1 MSFRSGP
8 SCGARAAHLLRLTFA
23 GVLAPTFVMMAS
35 LLAAPLSAQGT
46 ATPVSAIAPP
56 RIITTATEEVEIAP
70 DRAVLTFTVET
81 RGRTA
86 AAAGTEN
93 ARIQAAV
100 LDTLRRVGIAS
111 AQLKTQGVSINP
123 EYEYPREGGRPTVVG
138 YQAQNSI
145 QVEVRQ
151 IALIGTIIDAGL
163 SRGAT
168 NVGGLRF
175 FASSTESATREAM
188 RRAVQRARADA
199 DVIAEAAGGRV
210 TGLIEIVAN
219 PGSVGPVQREMVMAV
234 AMRADAPSM
243 STPIESGVLKVIV
256 TVEARFTFVAR

>member
-1 MSFRSGP
+1 MSSCRSP
-8 SCGARAAHLLRLTFA
+8 FVLRATLVAAAAAVLSALPAR
-23 GVLAPTFVMMAS
+23 S
-35 LLAAPLSAQGT
+35 LSAQG
-46 ATPVSAIAPP
+46 APP
-56 RIITTATEEVEIAP
+56 SGNATNLANAPRIVTSATEEVEIAP
-70 DRAVLTFTVET
+70 DRAVITFSVET

-86 AAAGTEN
+86 AAAGSEN

-151 IALIGTIIDAGL
+151 ISLIGTVIDAGL

-175 FASSTESATREAM
+175 FASSTEAATREAM
-188 RRAVQRARADA
+188 RRAVARARADA
-199 DVIAEAAGGRV
+199 DAIAEAAGGRI
-210 TGLIEIVAN
+210 GGIIEIVAN
-219 PGSVGPVQREMVMAV
+219 PSTANPVGPMLAMSMARTV
-234 AMRADAPSM
+234 ERADVQ
-243 STPIESGVLKVIV
+243 TPIESGVLKVV
-256 TVEARFTFVAR
+256 VSVEARFVFVGR

>member
-1 MSFRSGP
+1 MPIRSSRLMGQAMP
-8 SCGARAAHLLRLTFA
+8 HVAALLLLPLA
-23 GVLAPTFVMMAS
+23 VLVVPP
-35 LLAAPLSAQGT
+35 LAAQGV
-46 ATPVSAIAPP
+46 PNSIAGGAASTSP
-56 RIITTATEEVEIAP
+56 RIVTTATEEVEIAP

-175 FASSTESATREAM
+175 FASSTEAATREAM
-188 RRAVQRARADA
+188 RRAVQRVRADA
-199 DVIAEAAGGRV
+199 DVIADAAGGRIG
-210 TGLIEIVAN
+210 GLIELVAN
-219 PGSVGPVQREMVMAV
+219 PGSVGPIQREMVMAV
-234 AMRADAPSM
+234 MSRADSGPAMP
-243 STPIESGVLKVIV
+243 TPIESGVLKVIV
-256 TVEARFTFVAR
+256 SVEARFSFVPR

>member
-1 MSFRSGP
+1 MSISRSI
-8 SCGARAAHLLRLTFA
+8 RALLPL
-23 GVLAPTFVMMAS
+23 FVV
-35 LLAAPLSAQGT
+35 LLAVPSLAQAPQLAST
-46 ATPVSAIAPP
+46 PP
-56 RIITTATEEVEIAP
+56 RIVTTATEEVEIAP
-70 DRAVLTFTVET
+70 DRAVLSFTVET
-81 RGRTA
+81 RARTA

-111 AQLKTQGVSINP
+111 AQLRTQGVSISP

-151 IALIGTIIDAGL
+151 IALIGTVIDAGL

-188 RRAVQRARADA
+188 RKAVQRARADA
-199 DVIAEAAGGRV
+199 DAIAEAAGGRIAGV
-210 TGLIEIVAN
+210 LEIIAN
-219 PGSVGPVQREMVMAV
+219 PGSAGPLMPEMVTAVQMRMAD
-234 AMRADAPSM
+234 RAETP
-243 STPIESGVLKVIV
+243 TPIESGMLKVTV
-256 TVEARFTFVAR
+256 SVEARFLFSPK

>member
-1 MSFRSGP
+1 ML
-8 SCGARAAHLLRLTFA
+8 RALSVRRLLLPA
-23 GVLAPTFVMMAS
+23 L
-35 LLAAPLSAQGT
+35 LLATGTTLAAQAPAAG
-46 ATPVSAIAPP
+46 ATPP
-56 RIITTATEEVEIAP
+56 RIVTMATEEVEIAP
-70 DRAVLTFTVET
+70 DRAVLTFSVET

-100 LDTLRRVGIAS
+100 LDTLRKVGIAS
-111 AQLKTQGVSINP
+111 AQLRTQGVSINP

-151 IALIGTIIDAGL
+151 IALIGTVIDAGL

-175 FASSTESATREAM
+175 FASSTEAATREAM
-188 RRAVQRARADA
+188 RRAVTRARADA
-199 DVIAEAAGGRV
+199 DAIAEAAGGRIGGV
-210 TGLIEIVAN
+210 IEILAR
-219 PGSVGPVQREMVMAV
+219 PGESGPLVPEIATAMSVRGLQKMDTP
-234 AMRADAPSM
+234 
-243 STPIESGVLKVIV
+243 TPIETGVLKVIV
-256 TVEARFTFVAR
+256 SIEARFLFVAR

>member
-1 MSFRSGP
+1 MSIRRSWRVRVAPAVALATLCLSSATTP
-8 SCGARAAHLLRLTFA
+8 SLW
-23 GVLAPTFVMMAS
+23 
-35 LLAAPLSAQGT
+35 AQGVPT
-46 ATPVSAIAPP
+46 AAQVGTPP
-56 RIITTATEEVEIAP
+56 RIVTTATEEVEIAP

-175 FASSTESATREAM
+175 FASSTEAATREAM

-199 DVIAEAAGGRV
+199 DVIAEAAGGRIAA
-210 TGLIEIVAN
+210 LIEIVAN

-234 AMRADAPSM
+234 ATRAASAMDMP
-243 STPIESGVLKVIV
+243 TPIESGVLKVIV
-256 TVEARFTFVAR
+256 TVEARFSFAPR

>member
-1 MSFRSGP
+1 MRVF
-8 SCGARAAHLLRLTFA
+8 HLVLATAVAGLSLLPNA
-23 GVLAPTFVMMAS
+23 GVAQAS
-35 LLAAPLSAQGT
+35 PPV
-46 ATPVSAIAPP
+46 TPPP
-56 RIITTATEEVEIAP
+56 MIITTATEEVEIAP
-70 DRAVLTFTVET
+70 DRAVLTFSVET

-100 LDTLRRVGIAS
+100 LDTLRKVGIAS
-111 AQLKTQGVSINP
+111 AQLRTQGVSINP

-151 IALIGTIIDAGL
+151 IALIGTVIDAGL

-175 FASSTESATREAM
+175 FASSTEAATREAM
-188 RRAVQRARADA
+188 RKAVTRARADA
-199 DVIAEAAGGRV
+199 DAIADAAGGRISGV
-210 TGLIEIVAN
+210 ISISAH
-219 PGSVGPVQREMVMAV
+219 PGSADPIVPEMVSTMAV
-234 AMRADAPSM
+234 RGLQKMDSP
-243 STPIESGVLKVIV
+243 TPIESGVLKVIV
-256 TVEARFTFVAR
+256 SIEARFTLALR

>member
-1 MSFRSGP
+1 MPATVPLRMISRSRLVAI
-8 SCGARAAHLLRLTFA
+8 GATVATLTA
-23 GVLAPTFVMMAS
+23 LAT
-35 LLAAPLSAQGT
+35 APLHAQGGPPL
-46 ATPVSAIAPP
+46 AGASQSAPP
-56 RIITTATEEVEIAP
+56 RIVTTATEEVEIAP
-70 DRAVLTFTVET
+70 DRAVITFSVET

-151 IALIGTIIDAGL
+151 ISLIGTVIDAGL

-175 FASSTESATREAM
+175 FASSTEAATREAM
-188 RRAVQRARADA
+188 RKAVARARADA
-199 DVIAEAAGGRV
+199 DALAESAGGRV
-210 TGLIEIVAN
+210 GGVIEIVAV
-219 PGSVGPVQREMVMAV
+219 PASQGPIPQPMVMSMAV
-234 AMRADAPSM
+234 RSAERDVQ
-243 STPIESGVLKVIV
+243 TPIESGVLKVIV
-256 TVEARFTFVAR
+256 TIEARFLFVPR

>member
-1 MSFRSGP
+1 MRLSYLSAMVMALGLGSSP
-8 SCGARAAHLLRLTFA
+8 VGA
-23 GVLAPTFVMMAS
+23 G
-35 LLAAPLSAQGT
+35 AQGT
-46 ATPVSAIAPP
+46 SSPPAPP
-56 RIITTATEEVEIAP
+56 MIITTATEEVEIAP
-70 DRAVLTFTVET
+70 DRAVLTFSVET

-100 LDTLRRVGIAS
+100 LDTLRRIGIAS
-111 AQLKTQGVSINP
+111 AQLRTQGVSINP

-151 IALIGTIIDAGL
+151 IALIGTVIDAGL

-175 FASSTESATREAM
+175 FASSTEAATREAM
-188 RRAVQRARADA
+188 RKAVTRARADA
-199 DVIAEAAGGRV
+199 DAIADAAGGRV
-210 TGLIEIVAN
+210 SSVISISAR
-219 PGSVGPVQREMVMAV
+219 PGSADPIVPEMVSTMAV
-234 AMRADAPSM
+234 RGIQKMDTP
-243 STPIESGVLKVIV
+243 TPIETGVLKVVVSI
-256 TVEARFTFVAR
+256 EARFQFGPR

>member
-1 MSFRSGP
+1 MVVRTRRSALPFR
-8 SCGARAAHLLRLTFA
+8 H
-23 GVLAPTFVMMAS
+23 LAPLVAAAFLALFVG
-35 LLAAPLSAQGT
+35 LGAPVHAQ
-46 ATPVSAIAPP
+46 ATPSTVAATAS
-56 RIITTATEEVEIAP
+56 RIVTTATEEVEIAP
-70 DRAVLTFTVET
+70 DRAAITFSVET

-151 IALIGTIIDAGL
+151 ISLIGTVIDAGL

-175 FASSTESATREAM
+175 FASSTEAATREAM
-188 RRAVQRARADA
+188 RKAVARARADA
-199 DVIAEAAGGRV
+199 DAIADAAGGRIGGV
-210 TGLIEIVAN
+210 IEIVAN
-219 PGSVGPVQREMVMAV
+219 PITANPVGPMVMATM
-234 AMRADAPSM
+234 AMRSAERADVQ
-243 STPIESGVLKVIV
+243 TPIESGVLKVIV
-256 TVEARFTFVAR
+256 SVEARFLYVPR

>member
-1 MSFRSGP
+1 MSMSHVRRLLP
-8 SCGARAAHLLRLTFA
+8 SLVLLFVAVPLLTLVAR
-23 GVLAPTFVMMAS
+23 P
-35 LLAAPLSAQGT
+35 LAAQT
-46 ATPVSAIAPP
+46 ALPVANGANIFNAP
-56 RIITTATEEVEIAP
+56 RIVTSATEEVEIAP
-70 DRAVLTFTVET
+70 DRAVITFSVET

-86 AAAGTEN
+86 SAAGTEN

-111 AQLKTQGVSINP
+111 AQLRTQGVSINP

-151 IALIGTIIDAGL
+151 ISLIGTVIDAGL

-175 FASSTESATREAM
+175 FASSTEAATREAM
-188 RRAVQRARADA
+188 RKAVVRARADA
-199 DVIAEAAGGRV
+199 DAIAEAAGGRIG
-210 TGLIEIVAN
+210 GLIEIVTNPGNAN
-219 PGSVGPVQREMVMAV
+219 PIQQVMAV
-234 AMRADAPSM
+234 SMARSAESADAQ
-243 STPIESGVLKVIV
+243 TPIESGVLKIVV
-256 TVEARFTFVAR
+256 TVEARFLFVGR

>member
-1 MSFRSGP
+1 MSRSFAFYRGLALAALLATAP
-8 SCGARAAHLLRLTFA
+8 SATLFA
-23 GVLAPTFVMMAS
+23 QAPAAPT
-35 LLAAPLSAQGT
+35 
-46 ATPVSAIAPP
+46 VSAP
-56 RIITTATEEVEIAP
+56 RIVTTATEEVEIAP
-70 DRAVLTFTVET
+70 DRAVLTFSVET

-151 IALIGTIIDAGL
+151 IALIGTVIDAGL

-175 FASSTESATREAM
+175 FASSTEAATREAM
-188 RRAVQRARADA
+188 RKAVLRARADA
-199 DVIAEAAGGRV
+199 DAIADAAGGRIA
-210 TGLIEIVAN
+210 GIIEIIAN
-219 PGSVGPVQREMVMAV
+219 PGSVGPVVPEMVTAV
-234 AMRADAPSM
+234 AMRSADRADVP
-243 STPIESGVLKVIV
+243 TPIESGVLKVIV
-256 TVEARFTFVAR
+256 SVEARFLFASR

>member
-1 MSFRSGP
+1 MSSPRPAP
-8 SCGARAAHLLRLTFA
+8 SSVR
-23 GVLAPTFVMMAS
+23 
-35 LLAAPLSAQGT
+35 
-46 ATPVSAIAPP
+46 PVSALSVVP
-56 RIITTATEEVEIAP
+56 RRISLVLGLLLLGTRVLPAQVSPGSASSARIVTTATEEVEIAP
-70 DRAVLTFTVET
+70 DRAVITFAVET

-86 AAAGTEN
+86 ASAGTEN

-123 EYEYPREGGRPTVVG
+123 EYEYPTQGGRPTVVG
-138 YQAQNSI
+138 YQAHNSI

-151 IALIGTIIDAGL
+151 ISLIGTVIDAGL

-188 RRAVQRARADA
+188 RKAVARARADA
-199 DVIAEAAGGRV
+199 DAIADAAGGRV
-210 TGLIEIVAN
+210 GGVIEIIASPSTGSP
-219 PGSVGPVQREMVMAV
+219 PGPMVMTSMV
-234 AMRADAPSM
+234 MRASEAADVQ
-243 STPIESGVLKVIV
+243 TPIESGVLKVIV
-256 TVEARFTFVAR
+256 SIEVRFSFVGR

>member
-1 MSFRSGP
+1 MRD
-8 SCGARAAHLLRLTFA
+8 LRVLFA
-23 GVLAPTFVMMAS
+23 TVMFGVLV
-35 LLAAPLSAQGT
+35 PLPRASAQGGGP
-46 ATPVSAIAPP
+46 ASVPTPPLV
-56 RIITTATEEVEIAP
+56 ITTATEEVEIAP
-70 DRAVLTFTVET
+70 DRAVLTFSVET

-100 LDTLRRVGIAS
+100 LDTLRKVGIAS
-111 AQLKTQGVSINP
+111 AQLRTQGVSINP

-151 IALIGTIIDAGL
+151 IALIGTVIDAGL

-175 FASSTESATREAM
+175 FASSTEAATREAM
-188 RRAVQRARADA
+188 RKAVTRARADA
-199 DVIAEAAGGRV
+199 EAIADAAGGRIAGV
-210 TGLIEIVAN
+210 ISIMAH
-219 PGSVGPVQREMVMAV
+219 PGSADPIIPEMVSTMAV
-234 AMRADAPSM
+234 RGLQKMDTP
-243 STPIESGVLKVIV
+243 TPIETGVLKVVVSI
-256 TVEARFTFVAR
+256 EARFHFAAR

>member
-1 MSFRSGP
+1 MSIRRSWCP
-8 SCGARAAHLLRLTFA
+8 PLALTVVCALLVAPALT
-23 GVLAPTFVMMAS
+23 S
-35 LLAAPLSAQGT
+35 PLIAQT
-46 ATPVSAIAPP
+46 QTNAVSAAPP

-199 DVIAEAAGGRV
+199 DVIAEAAGGRIS
-210 TGLIEIVAN
+210 GLIEIVAN

-234 AMRADAPSM
+234 AMRAGSAADMP
-243 STPIESGVLKVIV
+243 TPIESGVLKVIV
-256 TVEARFTFVAR
+256 TVEARFSFTPR

>member
-1 MSFRSGP
+1 MRVL
-8 SCGARAAHLLRLTFA
+8 HLI
-23 GVLAPTFVMMAS
+23 
-35 LLAAPLSAQGT
+35 LAATVAAPSFLPCQTPAQ
-46 ATPVSAIAPP
+46 ASPPVAPP
-56 RIITTATEEVEIAP
+56 PMIITTATEEVEIAP
-70 DRAVLTFTVET
+70 DRAVLTFSVET

-100 LDTLRRVGIAS
+100 LDTLRKVGIAS
-111 AQLKTQGVSINP
+111 AQLRTQGVSINP

-151 IALIGTIIDAGL
+151 IALIGTVIDAGL

-175 FASSTESATREAM
+175 FASSTEAATREAM
-188 RRAVQRARADA
+188 RKAVIRARADA
-199 DVIAEAAGGRV
+199 DAIADAAGGRV
-210 TGLIEIVAN
+210 SGVISISAH
-219 PGSVGPVQREMVMAV
+219 PGSADPIVPEMATMAV
-234 AMRADAPSM
+234 RGLQKMDTP
-243 STPIESGVLKVIV
+243 TPIESGVLKVIV
-256 TVEARFTFVAR
+256 SIEARFLFGLR

>member
-1 MSFRSGP
+1 MSTRGSLP
-8 SCGARAAHLLRLTFA
+8 SILFVTALLLS
-23 GVLAPTFVMMAS
+23 PQ
-35 LLAAPLSAQGT
+35 LSAQ
-46 ATPVSAIAPP
+46 APAPANQQP
-56 RIITTATEEVEIAP
+56 RIVTTATEEVEIAP
-70 DRAVLTFTVET
+70 DRAVLTFTVQT

-111 AQLKTQGVSINP
+111 AQLKTQGVSISP

-151 IALIGTIIDAGL
+151 IAMIGTVIDAGL

-175 FASSTESATREAM
+175 FASSTEAATREAM
-188 RRAVQRARADA
+188 RKAMQRARADA
-199 DVIAEAAGGRV
+199 DAIAEAAGGRV
-210 TGLIEIVAN
+210 AGILEIIVN
-219 PGSVGPVQREMVMAV
+219 PGMAGPMPEMVSAV
-234 AMRADAPSM
+234 SMRTADRAEVQ
-243 STPIESGVLKVIV
+243 TPIESGVLKVIV
-256 TVEARFTFVAR
+256 SLEARFLFAAR

>member
-1 MSFRSGP
+1 MRWSGRGRGLAVAACTLAIALP
-8 SCGARAAHLLRLTFA
+8 AGAQAT
-23 GVLAPTFVMMAS
+23 GSP
-35 LLAAPLSAQGT
+35 P
-46 ATPVSAIAPP
+46 TPVGPP
-56 RIITTATEEVEIAP
+56 RIVTTATEEVEIAP
-70 DRAVLTFTVET
+70 DRAMLTFAVET

-100 LDTLRRVGIAS
+100 LDTLRRLGIAS

-151 IALIGTIIDAGL
+151 ISLIGTVIDAGL

-175 FASSTESATREAM
+175 FASSTEAATRDAM
-188 RRAVQRARADA
+188 RKAVTRARADA
-199 DVIAEAAGGRV
+199 DVIADAAGGRI
-210 TGLIEIVAN
+210 GGILELIAH
-219 PGSVGPVQREMVMAV
+219 PGSSGPIVPEMAVSV
-234 AMRADAPSM
+234 AMRAMDKAAVP
-243 STPIESGVLKVIV
+243 TPIESGMLRVTV
-256 TVEARFTFVAR
+256 TVEARFSFVPRP

>member
-1 MSFRSGP
+1 MSVIRSVRTLVP
-8 SCGARAAHLLRLTFA
+8 LVALLVAL
-23 GVLAPTFVMMAS
+23 P
-35 LLAAPLSAQGT
+35 AQAQVP
-46 ATPVSAIAPP
+46 ATVNAPP
-56 RIITTATEEVEIAP
+56 RIVTTATEEVEIAP

-81 RGRTA
+81 RARTA

-111 AQLKTQGVSINP
+111 AQLRTQGVSISP

-151 IALIGTIIDAGL
+151 ISLIGTVIDAGL

-168 NVGGLRF
+168 NVAGLRF

-188 RRAVQRARADA
+188 RKAVQRARADA
-199 DVIAEAAGGRV
+199 DAIAEAAGGRIGGV
-210 TGLIEIVAN
+210 LEITAN
-219 PGSVGPVQREMVMAV
+219 PGSSGPVAPEMFASVRMSV
-234 AMRADAPSM
+234 ADQANAP
-243 STPIESGVLKVIV
+243 TPIESGVLKVIV
-256 TVEARFTFVAR
+256 SIEARFLFSPR

>member
-1 MSFRSGP
+1 MSIIHRS
-8 SCGARAAHLLRLTFA
+8 RITF
-23 GVLAPTFVMMAS
+23 L
-35 LLAAPLSAQGT
+35 LLAVAAAPALAQNT
-46 ATPVSAIAPP
+46 AAAATAPP
-56 RIITTATEEVEIAP
+56 RIVTVATEEVEIAP
-70 DRAVLTFTVET
+70 DRAVVTFTVET
-81 RGRTA
+81 RARTA

-151 IALIGTIIDAGL
+151 ISLIGTVIDAGL
-163 SRGAT
+163 SRGAS

-175 FASSTESATREAM
+175 FAASTEAATREAL
-188 RRAVQRARADA
+188 RKAVVRARADA
-199 DVIAEAAGGRV
+199 DAIADAAGGRIGGV
-210 TGLIEIVAN
+210 IEIISN
-219 PGSVGPVQREMVMAV
+219 PVSAGPVFREMAMTMA
-234 AMRADAPSM
+234 ARSEANADVT
-243 STPIESGVLKVIV
+243 TPIESGVLKIV
-256 TVEARFTFVAR
+256 VSVEARFTFIPRP

>member
-1 MSFRSGP
+1 MSIQRMTVVSRRFMM
-8 SCGARAAHLLRLTFA
+8 LLVGTSVA
-23 GVLAPTFVMMAS
+23 V
-35 LLAAPLSAQGT
+35 LLARPLAAQGT
-46 ATPVSAIAPP
+46 PPSNNGASAANLANAP
-56 RIITTATEEVEIAP
+56 RIVTTATEEVEIAP
-70 DRAVLTFTVET
+70 DRAVITFTVET
-81 RGRTA
+81 KGRTA
-86 AAAGTEN
+86 AAAGSEN

-151 IALIGTIIDAGL
+151 ISLIGTVIDAGL

-175 FASSTESATREAM
+175 FASSTEAATREAM
-188 RRAVQRARADA
+188 RKAVARARADA
-199 DVIAEAAGGRV
+199 DAIADAAGGRIGGV
-210 TGLIEIVAN
+210 IEIVAN
-219 PGSVGPVQREMVMAV
+219 PVMSNPGSPMV
-234 AMRADAPSM
+234 AMQMVRSAESRDVQ
-243 STPIESGVLKVIV
+243 TPIESGVLKVIV
-256 TVEARFTFVAR
+256 SVEARFLYIGR

>member
-1 MSFRSGP
+1 MPAPHLSFVARSF
-8 SCGARAAHLLRLTFA
+8 AVLIA
-23 GVLAPTFVMMAS
+23 GVLGLALAP
-35 LLAAPLSAQGT
+35 AALSAQAVPPNG
-46 ATPVSAIAPP
+46 SAASANAP
-56 RIITTATEEVEIAP
+56 RIVTSATEEVEIAP
-70 DRAVLTFTVET
+70 DRAVITFSVET

-86 AAAGTEN
+86 ASAGTEN

-100 LDTLRRVGIAS
+100 LDTLRRIGIAS

-151 IALIGTIIDAGL
+151 ISLIGTVIDAGL

-175 FASSTESATREAM
+175 FASSTEAATREAM
-188 RRAVQRARADA
+188 RQAVVRARADA
-199 DVIAEAAGGRV
+199 DAIAEAAGGRIGGV
-210 TGLIEIVAN
+210 IDIVASPN
-219 PGSVGPVQREMVMAV
+219 NYSPPQPMLAMSMAARSAERDVQ
-234 AMRADAPSM
+234 
-243 STPIESGVLKVIV
+243 TPIETGVLKVV
-256 TVEARFTFVAR
+256 VSVEARFLFVLR

>member
-1 MSFRSGP
+1 MWITRRTP
-8 SCGARAAHLLRLTFA
+8 SAALLLLMAASPLVAQNAPAATA
-23 GVLAPTFVMMAS
+23 G
-35 LLAAPLSAQGT
+35 
-46 ATPVSAIAPP
+46 TPHIVTI
-56 RIITTATEEVEIAP
+56 ATEEVEISP

-81 RGRTA
+81 RARTA

-111 AQLKTQGVSINP
+111 AQLRTQGVSINP

-151 IALIGTIIDAGL
+151 TSLIGTVIDAGL
-163 SRGAT
+163 SRGAS

-175 FASSTESATREAM
+175 FAASTEVATREAL
-188 RRAVQRARADA
+188 RKAVFRARADA
-199 DVIAEAAGGRV
+199 DAIADAAGGRV
-210 TGLIEIVAN
+210 GGVIEIVSN
-219 PGSVGPVQREMVMAV
+219 PVPAGPVFSEM
-234 AMRADAPSM
+234 AMTM
-243 STPIESGVLKVIV
+243 SARSETNVDVTTPIESGVLKVV
-256 TVEARFTFVAR
+256 VSVQARFSFIPRP

>member
-1 MSFRSGP
+1 MRSLGVAWRVAVL
-8 SCGARAAHLLRLTFA
+8 GACVPMAA
-23 GVLAPTFVMMAS
+23 G
-35 LLAAPLSAQGT
+35 AQGSGSV
-46 ATPVSAIAPP
+46 PAPP
-56 RIITTATEEVEIAP
+56 PPPMVITTATEEVEIAP
-70 DRAVLTFTVET
+70 DRAVLTFSVET

-100 LDTLRRVGIAS
+100 LDTLRKVGIAS
-111 AQLKTQGVSINP
+111 AQLRTQGVSINP

-151 IALIGTIIDAGL
+151 IALIGTVIDAGL

-175 FASSTESATREAM
+175 FASSTEAATREAM
-188 RRAVQRARADA
+188 RKAVTRARADA
-199 DVIAEAAGGRV
+199 DAIADAAGGRIAGV
-210 TGLIEIVAN
+210 VSITAHPGAADPIV
-219 PGSVGPVQREMVMAV
+219 PEMVATMAV
-234 AMRADAPSM
+234 RGLQKMDTP
-243 STPIESGVLKVIV
+243 TPIETGVLKVIV
-256 TVEARFTFVAR
+256 SIEAKFQFAAR

>member
-1 MSFRSGP
+1 MPTVRSLRASFV
-8 SCGARAAHLLRLTFA
+8 AVFVLTA
-23 GVLAPTFVMMAS
+23 MP
-35 LLAAPLSAQGT
+35 LAAQTASVP
-46 ATPVSAIAPP
+46 ATPAPP
-56 RIITTATEEVEIAP
+56 RIVTHVTEEVEIAP

-100 LDTLRRVGIAS
+100 LDTLRRIGIAS

-151 IALIGTIIDAGL
+151 IAMIGTVIDAGL

-175 FASSTESATREAM
+175 FASSTETATREAM
-188 RRAVQRARADA
+188 RKAVLRARADA
-199 DVIAEAAGGRV
+199 DVIAEAAGGRI
-210 TGLIEIVAN
+210 GGIIEIVAS
-219 PGSVGPVQREMVMAV
+219 PGSSGPVVPEMMTM
-234 AMRADAPSM
+234 AMRVADRAEVP
-243 STPIESGVLKVIV
+243 TPIESGVLKVLV
-256 TVEARFTFVAR
+256 TVEARFLFVAR

>member
-1 MSFRSGP
+1 MMRITSR
-8 SCGARAAHLLRLTFA
+8 ARRAASFLLVMGAPHLS
-23 GVLAPTFVMMAS
+23 LAQSPAS
-35 LLAAPLSAQGT
+35 AA
-46 ATPVSAIAPP
+46 APP
-56 RIITTATEEVEIAP
+56 RIVTAAIEEVEIAP
-70 DRAVLTFTVET
+70 DRAVLTFSVET

-100 LDTLRRVGIAS
+100 LDTLRKVGIAS
-111 AQLKTQGVSINP
+111 AQLRTQGVSISP

-151 IALIGTIIDAGL
+151 IALIGTVIDAGL

-175 FASSTESATREAM
+175 FASSTEAATREAM
-188 RRAVQRARADA
+188 RRAVTRARADA
-199 DVIAEAAGGRV
+199 DAIAEAAGGRIG
-210 TGLIEIVAN
+210 GLIEIRAH
-219 PGSVGPVQREMVMAV
+219 PGASGPVMPEMVSTMAV
-234 AMRADAPSM
+234 RGLQKLDTP
-243 STPIESGVLKVIV
+243 TPIESGVLKVVVSI
-256 TVEARFTFVAR
+256 EASFTFVSK

>member
-1 MSFRSGP
+1 MSVLVRSLRWTGCVALLV
-8 SCGARAAHLLRLTFA
+8 SSSLGAQT
-23 GVLAPTFVMMAS
+23 S
-35 LLAAPLSAQGT
+35 T
-46 ATPVSAIAPP
+46 ATPVPP
-56 RIITTATEEVEIAP
+56 RIVTTATEEVEIAP
-70 DRAVLTFTVET
+70 DRAVLMFSVET

-100 LDTLRRVGIAS
+100 LDTLRRLGIAS

-151 IALIGTIIDAGL
+151 ISLIGTVIDAGL

-175 FASSTESATREAM
+175 FAASTESATREAM
-188 RRAVQRARADA
+188 RKAVMRARADA
-199 DVIAEAAGGRV
+199 DAVAEAAGGRV
-210 TGLIEIVAN
+210 GGVLEIVVQ
-219 PGSVGPVQREMVMAV
+219 PGASGPIVPEMAV
-234 AMRADAPSM
+234 PFALRSMDKASAP
-243 STPIESGVLKVIV
+243 TPIESGVLRV
-256 TVEARFTFVAR
+256 TVAVEGRFSFVPRP

>member
-1 MSFRSGP
+1 MPIIPGFRNT
-8 SCGARAAHLLRLTFA
+8 ALLL
-23 GVLAPTFVMMAS
+23 
-35 LLAAPLSAQGT
+35 LLAATPAVAQNT
-46 ATPVSAIAPP
+46 ATASNAPP
-56 RIITTATEEVEIAP
+56 RIVTVATEEVEIAP

-81 RGRTA
+81 RARTA

-151 IALIGTIIDAGL
+151 ISLIGTVIDAGL
-163 SRGAT
+163 SRGAS

-175 FASSTESATREAM
+175 FAASTEAATREAL
-188 RRAVQRARADA
+188 RKAVFRARADA
-199 DVIAEAAGGRV
+199 DAIADAAGGRV
-210 TGLIEIVAN
+210 GGVIEIISN
-219 PGSVGPVQREMVMAV
+219 PVSAGPVFREMAMTMAV
-234 AMRADAPSM
+234 RAEANADVT
-243 STPIESGVLKVIV
+243 TPIESGVLKVV
-256 TVEARFTFVAR
+256 VSVEARFSFVPRP